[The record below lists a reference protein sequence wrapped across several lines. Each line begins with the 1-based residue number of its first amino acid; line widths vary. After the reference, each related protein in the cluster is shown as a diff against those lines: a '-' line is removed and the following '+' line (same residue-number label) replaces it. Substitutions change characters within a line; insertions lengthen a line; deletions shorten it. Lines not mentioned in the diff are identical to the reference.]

1 MEKRKFVYANIRV
14 PIELKGD
21 SFEICSDYMEIEF
34 DTCAELPA
42 EKSSKSDYHEL
53 LQKLFSGTNKP
64 PAEEVKVDT
73 ISISK
78 EEDLKEEILK
88 VFSSDF
94 SGKKAKVR
102 QNSSF
107 RKKNNRTQQYTRRN
121 YN

>member
-1 MEKRKFVYANIRV
+1 MEERKFVYANIRV

-53 LQKLFSGTNKP
+53 LQKLFSSTKP
-64 PAEEVKVDT
+64 LS
-73 ISISK
+73 SILSK
-78 EEDLKEEILK
+78 EEDLKEEIFK

-94 SGKKAKVR
+94 SEKKAKVR

-121 YN
+121 YH

>member
-1 MEKRKFVYANIRV
+1 MDERKFVYANIRV

-34 DTCAELPA
+34 ETCAGLPA

-53 LQKLFSGTNKP
+53 LLKIFSAK
-64 PAEEVKVDT
+64 
-73 ISISK
+73 K
-78 EEDLKEEILK
+78 EEKETKSNEEKDDLNDEIFK

-94 SGKKAKVR
+94 SEKKNKAR

-121 YN
+121 YH